1 MSCCITLVI
10 DVLLSECAH
19 LHVNGVCYIYTCMYM
34 FVHQWHLSTLLRI
47 TSDLLRHWLKVSV
60 SLVVI
65 MGISWI
71 IGVLTFHE
79 ALLFVSYI
87 FTIIVAFQV
96 LRLL

>member
-1 MSCCITLVI
+1 M
-10 DVLLSECAH
+10 
-19 LHVNGVCYIYTCMYM
+19 NGVCYTHIHICLCISVIKSAL
-34 FVHQWHLSTLLRI
+34 F
-47 TSDLLRHWLKVSV
+47 RHWLKVSA

-96 LRLL
+96 LRLFVQLWSMYDGQVYSII